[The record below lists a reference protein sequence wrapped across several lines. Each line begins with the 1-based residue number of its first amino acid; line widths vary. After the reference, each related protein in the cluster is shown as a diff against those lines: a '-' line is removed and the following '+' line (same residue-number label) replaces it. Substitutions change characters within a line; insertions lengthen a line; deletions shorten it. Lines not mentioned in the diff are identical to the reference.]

1 MKFSSSLSFL
11 AAVAAP
17 MIRFSMVMA
26 AAVLLAAATVLLMVG
41 VSQSGPTGEVA
52 YASGP
57 GDDRA
62 TA

>member
-1 MKFSSSLSFL
+1 
-11 AAVAAP
+11 